1 MESTRPVPME
11 MTITHMQALPPTL
24 LGLLKEQQPP
34 RRLPA
39 PAGLITRAHGA

>member
-11 MTITHMQALPPTL
+11 MTITHMQALPPKL

-34 RRLPA
+34 PPPPRTW
-39 PAGLITRAHGA
+39 LITRAHGA